1 MGKKNYG
8 KRAVVKYVG
17 TLEDGTVFDSTE
29 GKEPLEYEV
38 GNGMVIHGFDEA
50 VATMAPG
57 EKRHVHLTVKE
68 AFGPYREDR
77 VEHQPMYTIPN
88 AKDIQVGKRFFF
100 ITEEGIQLPAV
111 VTEIVEG
118 MATIDFNNPLAGKEL
133 DFDIELVELK
143 DDKR

>member
-17 TLEDGTVFDSTE
+17 MLDDGTVFDSTE

-50 VATMAPG
+50 VATMQPG
-57 EKRHVHLTVKE
+57 ERRHIHLSIRD
-68 AFGPYREDR
+68 AFGERREDR
-77 VEHQPMYTIPN
+77 IEHQPMYTIPN
-88 AKDIQVGKRFFF
+88 ATDIQIGKRFFF

-111 VTEIVEG
+111 VTEVNEG
-118 MATIDFNNPLAGKEL
+118 IATIDFNNPLAGKEL

-143 DDKR
+143 D

>member
-1 MGKKNYG
+1 
-8 KRAVVKYVG
+8 
-17 TLEDGTVFDSTE
+17 
-29 GKEPLEYEV
+29 
-38 GNGMVIHGFDEA
+38 
-50 VATMAPG
+50 
-57 EKRHVHLTVKE
+57 
-68 AFGPYREDR
+68 
-77 VEHQPMYTIPN
+77 MYTIPN